1 MGIDGIK
8 INSTLISLS
17 MFLLPSSKSPLQYRP
32 TRLDKLVFHSDIGEA
47 LQKLVRGGER
57 EKRKKMKRSIES
69 IVVVVV
75 VVVEFRKEKKT
86 LDLTTLSLFLNFYQ
100 VSAGDCPH
108 TLFYGPPGAGKTTLL
123 KATLRELYG
132 ASADRVKV
140 ETAPWKITTP
150 SRTLEV
156 ELTTVSSAVHVELTP
171 ADAGTHDRYVVQ
183 EVIKEIARARPVDAR
198 GNRSFKV
205 LVLHEVDRLSRDAQA
220 ALRRTMESHSG
231 ACRLLMASSSLSR
244 VIEPLRSRCLCVRV
258 PAPTEGDIETLL
270 AHVAKKESL
279 SLPGPLA
286 KRVVAASNRSARRAL
301 LALETARVACY
312 PFTDN
317 QEVELP
323 DWELYA
329 KETAAEVLLEQSPR
343 ALYVARG
350 KVYELLVNCVPPDLV
365 LRTLAREIRNR
376 LREAADRAA
385 AKSRAATAGGAAAG
399 IVNQS
404 GPTTDAALD
413 PLKAKIARSA
423 AQFKHRMAQGSKPV
437 FHIEAFLARFM
448 VDFKEWQMAAERQG
462 VAGRR

>member
-1 MGIDGIK
+1 MK
-8 INSTLISLS
+8 KKNT
-17 MFLLPSSKSPLQYRP
+17 
-32 TRLDKLVFHSDIGEA
+32 
-47 LQKLVRGGER
+47 ER
-57 EKRKKMKRSIES
+57 ERRRQPFECDEEEEQKSHFQTSK
-69 IVVVVV
+69 
-75 VVVEFRKEKKT
+75 
-86 LDLTTLSLFLNFYQ
+86 TTLNTTK

-258 PAPTEGDIETLL
+258 PAPTEADLETLL

-279 SLPGPLA
+279 SLPGTLA

-312 PFTDN
+312 PFTEN

-329 KETAAEVLLEQSPR
+329 RETAAEVLLEQSPR

-365 LRTLAREIRNR
+365 LRTLARELRNR

-385 AKSRAATAGGAAAG
+385 ERSRAATAGGAAAG
-399 IVNQS
+399 IVKA

-413 PLKAKIARSA
+413 PLKAKVARSA
-423 AQFKHRMAQGSKPV
+423 ALFEHRMAQGSKPV

-448 VDFKEWQMAAERQG
+448 VDFKEWQMAAERQS
-462 VAGRR
+462 VVGRR

>member
-1 MGIDGIK
+1 MVLEGRD
-8 INSTLISLS
+8 
-17 MFLLPSSKSPLQYRP
+17 
-32 TRLDKLVFHSDIGEA
+32 
-47 LQKLVRGGER
+47 
-57 EKRKKMKRSIES
+57 RKKERATSCLCSSSRSK
-69 IVVVVV
+69 
-75 VVVEFRKEKKT
+75 KEKKK
-86 LDLTTLSLFLNFYQ
+86 LTPSTSCTNLSPPLSFSLSPPLSQLLQ

-123 KATLRELYG
+123 KATLRELFG

-150 SRTLEV
+150 SRSLEV

-220 ALRRTMESHSG
+220 ALRRTMEQHSG
-231 ACRLLMASSSLSR
+231 ACRLLLASSSLSR

-258 PAPTEGDIETLL
+258 PAPTEADLETLL
-270 AHVAKKESL
+270 AHVAKRESL

-286 KRVVAASNRSARRAL
+286 RRVVAASGRSARRAL

-312 PFTDN
+312 PFTDA

-329 KETAAEVLLEQSPR
+329 RETAAEVLLEQSPR

-385 AKSRAATAGGAAAG
+385 ERSRAATAGGSSAG
-399 IVNQS
+399 IAAP
-404 GPTTDAALD
+404 GPATDAALD
-413 PLKAKIARSA
+413 PLKAKVARSCA
-423 AQFKHRMAQGSKPV
+423 RFEHRMAQGSKPV

-448 VDFKEWQMAAERQG
+448 VDFKEWQMAAERQS
-462 VAGRR
+462 VRR